1 MIASSILAAVGA
13 GLLYTLTP
21 ESDHNYWIGYQA
33 IIGIGIGLGMQ
44 QPLIA
49 VQTILDIS
57 EIPIGTSVVCFD
69 LFYVAR
75 MDTNGA
81 LDDFRTNIRWSVVC
95 LRRPEC
101 ILQ

>member
-1 MIASSILAAVGA
+1 MIASSVLAAVGA

-57 EIPIGTSVVCFD
+57 EVPIGTSVVCFD
-69 LFYVAR
+69 HIYVAVI
-75 MDTNGA
+75 GA
-81 LDDFRTNIRWSVVC
+81 NEV
-95 LRRPEC
+95 
-101 ILQ
+101 